1 MTSTARITMEIKHP
15 GNTTTKGVN
24 TRGGTPTGMMSITNG
39 TSPSMTNPSMTN
51 PAEDKGVG
59 TSITMTKGIDPQVGK
74 AGQEKDPTA
83 EEIIIPEMEIAAGTE
98 IMTLVM
104 GGINEE
110 TARRS

>member
-1 MTSTARITMEIKHP
+1 MTSTARITMVIKHP

-39 TSPSMTNPSMTN
+39 TSPSMTNP
-51 PAEDKGVG
+51 AEDKGVE
-59 TSITMTKGIDPQVGK
+59 TSITMTKGIDPRAGK

-83 EEIIIPEMEIAAGTE
+83 GEITIPEMEIIVETE